1 MLQNPILL
9 SPSTSHAAEDALL
22 QSVIDLFEHLKFE
35 DVMQLGDWYSED
47 CFFKDPFNEVHGL
60 PATQKIFVHMFHE
73 LLEPRFVVLDAVARG
88 DQCFLTWDFRFRLK
102 SRPLQLQTIHGSSH
116 LRWNAQ
122 GRVSYHRDYWDAAE
136 QFYEKLPLLGAVLRW
151 IKKRLA
157 ATAT

>member
-1 MLQNPILL
+1 MLQNPILQ
-9 SPSTSHAAEDALL
+9 SPSTSHAADDSRL

-35 DVMQLGDWYSED
+35 DVMRLGDWYSED
-47 CFFKDPFNEVHGL
+47 CFFKDPFNEVQGL
-60 PATQKIFVHMFHE
+60 PATQQIFVHMFQE
-73 LLEPRFVVLDAVARG
+73 LLEPRFVVLEAVARG

-116 LRWNAQ
+116 LRWNAL

-151 IKKRLA
+151 IKRRLA
-157 ATAT
+157 AS